1 MVSYR
6 STLSHCLCFVN
17 RSPDDVHDLMDDIQD
32 QQEVS
37 DEITNALAT
46 GLGHNEDIDEVSL
59 IGWKQTHL
67 GETRLTK

>member
-1 MVSYR
+1 
-6 STLSHCLCFVN
+6 
-17 RSPDDVHDLMDDIQD
+17 MDDIQD

-67 GETRLTK
+67 GETRLTKW